1 MGMAMA
7 DVKNFLVGI
16 LMGVVSQLPGASGA
30 TIAVIFRIYERLI
43 ADVAD
48 IRGKMLKDL
57 RFILVVAVGL
67 ILGYV
72 FCAKVL
78 NAFIDEYYVPML
90 FFFGALIMMQIPD
103 IRRMSED
110 GQPYTKYNMA
120 AFIVGF
126 LIMVAVFV
134 SKQYF
139 ASDGMITNWF
149 IMLTAG
155 IIVAASFV
163 SPGISGSTML
173 LVLGIYPAFIDAL
186 DTFNFK
192 ELIPI
197 AIGGI
202 IGLIIFSKLIDHFMR
217 TSRKSTYSAILGLTA
232 GSVVVVFAEAIMKTE
247 GLDTVPLSILCVVG
261 GVLIGYVLCRLAR
274 IYSDTN

>member
-1 MGMAMA
+1 MA

-16 LMGVVSQLPGASGA
+16 LIGVVSQLPGASGA

-57 RFILVVAVGL
+57 RFILVVAAGL

-186 DTFNFK
+186 DTLNFK

-202 IGLIIFSKLIDHFMR
+202 IGLIIFSKLIDHFMK

-232 GSVVVVFAEAIMKTE
+232 GSVVVVLAEAIMKTE
-247 GLDTVPLSILCVVG
+247 GLDTVLLSILCVVG

>member
-1 MGMAMA
+1 MA

-57 RFILVVAVGL
+57 RFILVVAAGL

-186 DTFNFK
+186 DTLNFK

-217 TSRKSTYSAILGLTA
+217 ASRKSTYSAILGLTA